1 MSMSDQKENSES
13 TSQEESESVN
23 PRRDALKKMG
33 KYAAYTAPAM
43 VAMLASKKGAAGTMS
58 SPPE

>member
-1 MSMSDQKENSES
+1 MSEQKDNSES
-13 TSQEESESVN
+13 TSQQETELVN

-43 VAMLASKKGAAGTMS
+43 VAMLASKKGIAGPMS
-58 SPPE
+58 AM